1 MRKRSI
7 LLLTGA
13 VVLVA
18 GLVIGPAATAKPS
31 QASAG
36 TVVIGNDQEP
46 AILNTFLTAGNS
58 YTTAEAINPVLSGG
72 LVYNQNA
79 KLVPFLFAAPPK
91 IVKSNPLTV
100 TFAYK
105 KNANWSDGKPITG
118 ADFLATYKT
127 IMNPNY
133 DITSRDGWSDIQS
146 VKVKG
151 KAVTVTW
158 KKGKA
163 YAAWDALVGNSIVPA
178 HEVAGQDFNH
188 IWDNSVPIA
197 SGPFKFQ
204 SWQKGTQLTLVKNPA
219 FKAGTP
225 AKLDKVV
232 FRYIPST
239 PSIFQALQ
247 SGEIQV
253 TEPQPQI
260 QINDIRK
267 NSKFNVQG
275 GAGYQWAHVDMQF
288 GPKGAPALK
297 KQYVRQAL
305 ILGMNRAQIR
315 QALYVTPGIVASAK
329 QLPVLQSNQYKTFE
343 QYYKP
348 NYGVYKF
355 SQKGVIA
362 LLKKN
367 GCTGGPSTPSASNN
381 AIWSCPGVGKLSFR
395 FTTTSGNQLRALT
408 FEIIQKQLKSVGIE
422 LVPRFGPSATVFG
435 QVLPSGDW
443 DLFMF
448 NWVAGPASTST
459 NFTLYGCGGDQNYM
473 NYCNKKSSD
482 LFKKAQFTPDPTV
495 RAGLLNHAEQLM
507 VPDVASIPMFVAP
520 LFLINNKNVKGP
532 ILNPTQ
538 QGSTW
543 NAETWTVS

>member
-13 VVLVA
+13 IVLVA
-18 GLVIGPAATAKPS
+18 GLVIGPAATAKTS

-58 YTTAEAINPVLSGG
+58 YTTAEAINPVLAGG
-72 LVYNQNA
+72 LIYDNHAN
-79 KLVPFLFAAPPK
+79 LVPLLFTAYPK
-91 IVKSNPLTV
+91 ILKSNPLTV
-100 TFAYK
+100 TFTYK
-105 KNANWSDGKPITG
+105 KTANWSDGKPVTG
-118 ADFLATYKT
+118 ADFLATWKT

-133 DITSRDGWSDIQS
+133 DITSRDGWQDIQS

-151 KAVTVTW
+151 KSVTVAW

-163 YAAWDALVGNSIVPA
+163 YAAWDALVGSSIVPA
-178 HEVAGQDFNH
+178 HAIAGKDFNH
-188 IWDNSVPIA
+188 IWDNSVPIS

-204 SWQKGTQLTLVKNPA
+204 SWQKGTQLTLVKNTA
-219 FKAGTP
+219 YKAGPP

-315 QALYVTPGIVASAK
+315 QALYVTPGIVANAK

-343 QYYKP
+343 KYYDP
-348 NYGVYKF
+348 NYAVYKF
-355 SQKGVIA
+355 SQKAVIA

-448 NWVAGPASTST
+448 NWVAGPASTAT
-459 NFTLYGCGGDQNYM
+459 NFTLYGCGGDENYM

-482 LFKKAQFTPDPTV
+482 LFKKAQFTPDPKV
-495 RAGLLNHAEQLM
+495 RAGYLNTAEKLM

-543 NAETWTVS
+543 NAQAWSVS